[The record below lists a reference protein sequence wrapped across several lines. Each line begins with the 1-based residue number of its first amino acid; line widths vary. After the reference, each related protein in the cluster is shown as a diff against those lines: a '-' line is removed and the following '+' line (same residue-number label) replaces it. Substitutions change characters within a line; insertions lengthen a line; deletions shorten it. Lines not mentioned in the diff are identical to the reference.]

1 MEMHDLSRLAA
12 NFVAPVFWA
21 TIAALC
27 LWGTRKLFPRAEKYL
42 FGPSPLRSYFIG
54 RLVGRQVRVIRQSFS
69 SLRGSRRPSP

>member
-1 MEMHDLSRLAA
+1 MDMHDVSRLTA
-12 NFVAPVFWA
+12 NLLAPVFWA

-54 RLVGRQVRVIRQSFS
+54 RLVGQRVRAIRQAIS